1 MTEDAYEVVATELRA
16 AIDAGDY
23 APGQQ
28 LPSGPKLAERFG
40 VHRGTVYRALE
51 ALATEGYVTLEK
63 RRPAIVRERPR
74 ERMVVRDRVVYRDEI
89 GYFFDQNA
97 KTWRPVK
104 PPTHRIAP
112 PPNHVADTLGTAR
125 GENVLIRER
134 IMAPPGA
141 KRGLQLAIS
150 YLPLWLVAE
159 LPVIGGSNT
168 GPGGIYDRIEEHFD
182 QPIRWHETI
191 VGRGPTSVE
200 QDALTVP
207 ASGVVLV
214 VTRAA
219 QVEREDEEL
228 TVEINETSMPAEQ
241 FAVSYAVTRDESAA
255 WPREADADES

>member
-1 MTEDAYEVVATELRA
+1 MTEDTYEVVAAELRT

-40 VHRGTVYRALE
+40 VHRGTVYKALE
-51 ALATEGYVTLEK
+51 TLATEGYLTLEK
-63 RRPAIVRERPR
+63 RRPAVVRERPR

-97 KTWRPVK
+97 KNWRPVK
-104 PPTHRIAP
+104 PPTHRIGP
-112 PPNHVADTLGTAR
+112 PPNHVADALGTNR

-134 IMAPPGA
+134 IMAPPDA

-159 LPVIGGSNT
+159 LPVVGGSNT

-182 QPIRWHETI
+182 QPIQWHETI
-191 VGRGPTSVE
+191 VGRSPISAE
-200 QDALTVP
+200 QDALVVP
-207 ASGVVLV
+207 ASASVLV
-214 VTRAA
+214 ITRAA
-219 QVEREDEEL
+219 RVERDGQSL
-228 TVEINETSMPAEQ
+228 VVEVNETSMPAEQ
-241 FAVSYAVTRDESAA
+241 FAVSYSVARDESAA
-255 WPREADADES
+255 WRGPAR